1 MQRKVRIHWQ
11 SDEGLVQKVWRFDE
25 RSIEAYGRE
34 RVEHDLVELFPLI
47 KSKGLRLELSY
58 EDSLV
63 GKVTIDGDVD
73 MKSALTAFSEEEDL
87 SFRTIFVAECMK
99 PDVEAQ
105 CSRAFNDPPPAKKR
119 KASYI
124 SRFYSI

>member
-1 MQRKVRIHWQ
+1 
-11 SDEGLVQKVWRFDE
+11 
-25 RSIEAYGRE
+25 
-34 RVEHDLVELFPLI
+34 
-47 KSKGLRLELSY
+47 
-58 EDSLV
+58 
-63 GKVTIDGDVD
+63 

-99 PDVEAQ
+99 PNVEAQ

-124 SRFYSI
+124 SRFYSIYLFFVIVFLITISYYILLQVNEKLHKL

>member
-1 MQRKVRIHWQ
+1 M
-11 SDEGLVQKVWRFDE
+11 
-25 RSIEAYGRE
+25 
-34 RVEHDLVELFPLI
+34 FPLI

-124 SRFYSI
+124 SSFYSIYLFFVIVFLITISYYILLYNTMLLYLLCRWMYIHQFCQLT